1 MGIRV
6 SGVFGTAAA
15 GLLVAI
21 VACGSSER
29 EDGPALTLVPE
40 GGAARTDSGKPSNNT
55 GTDPIISSDQDSGVQ
70 GTDPVPNECATDTQ
84 QAQQIPVD
92 LYFMVDSSGSMSDK
106 TDSGSTK
113 WVEVKKAIGQFVDD
127 PASAGLGIGLQYFP
141 SKTCADDTECP
152 GTAGGC
158 YFQKACKS
166 SFSTSTLK
174 YCGTDTDC
182 PTSGD
187 CQSLGACFGLLGG
200 LCTEN
205 ADCIGVC
212 LKPVD
217 GHCKNEYC
225 SSAHYGS
232 PAVSYGALPTNAS
245 FVKSSLAGHDVG
257 GLTPTAPA
265 LQGAIDAAKAQ
276 KTANPTHAS
285 AVVLVTDGFPTDC
298 SPIDIPGVS
307 TIAQGGKTAGVSTYV
322 IGVFTKDEESA
333 AKTNLNQIASAGG
346 SGTAFVVNTSQ
357 NVAQVFGQALTAI
370 RGQAL
375 PCEYT
380 LPVPKSGT
388 PDYAKVNVQYTSNG
402 KPTTI
407 YYVANAGA
415 CDPTSGG
422 WYYDV
427 DPSGGGKPTKVEI
440 CPATCGGF
448 KADLTAKVDI
458 VQGCKTVT
466 VVK

>member
-1 MGIRV
+1 MRLRL
-6 SGVFGTAAA
+6 SGLLGTGAI
-15 GLLVAI
+15 GLLVI
-21 VACGSSER
+21 VGACGSDRDETQS
-29 EDGPALTLVPE
+29 LTLVPE
-40 GGAARTDSGKPSNNT
+40 GGVGRDSGKSDSGNST
-55 GTDPIISSDQDSGVQ
+55 VDPVINSDKDSGVT

-113 WVEVKKAIGQFVDD
+113 WVEVKKALGQFVDD

-141 SKTCADDTECP
+141 SRVCADDTECP

-166 SFSTSTLK
+166 SFTTSTLK

-187 CQSLGACFGLLGG
+187 CQSLGACLGIFGG
-200 LCTEN
+200 LCTAS
-205 ADCIGVC
+205 ADCGIGICV
-212 LKPVD
+212 KPVD

-225 SSAHYGS
+225 SASHYGS
-232 PAVSYGALPTNAS
+232 PAVSYAALPGNAS

-265 LQGAIDAAKAQ
+265 LQGAVDAAKAQ

-298 SPIDIPGVS
+298 APIDIPGVA
-307 TIAQGGKTAGVSTYV
+307 TIAAGGKNAGVSTYV

-333 AKTNLNQIASAGG
+333 AKTNLNQIAAAGG

-380 LPVPKSGT
+380 LPVPKTGT
-388 PDYAKVNVQYTSNG
+388 PDYSKVNVQYTSNG

-415 CDPTSGG
+415 CDPTTGG

-440 CPATCGGF
+440 CPSTCNGF
-448 KADLTAKVDI
+448 KSDLTAKVDI